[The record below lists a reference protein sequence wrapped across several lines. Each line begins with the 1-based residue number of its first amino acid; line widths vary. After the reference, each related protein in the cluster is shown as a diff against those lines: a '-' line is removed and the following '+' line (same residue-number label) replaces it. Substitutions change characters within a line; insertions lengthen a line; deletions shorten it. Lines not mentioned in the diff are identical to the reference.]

1 MKIIKQLVPSLLL
14 LKLKI
19 TMIKSSIFF
28 LLLLC
33 STVNAQTKMD
43 DILGN
48 WMATDKSVKV
58 QVYKEGGTFKAK
70 VIWYDIKLGSGK
82 PMHASVDH
90 RNPNPKM
97 RHRKIIGM
105 EVLDGLHF
113 NSATKRW
120 ENGKIY
126 DASSG
131 RTWDSYAEIRADG
144 ELIVR
149 GYWKWQWIGK
159 TLHFERY

>member
-1 MKIIKQLVPSLLL
+1 M
-14 LKLKI
+14 KLKI
-19 TMIKSSIFF
+19 TMIISSILFF
-28 LLLLC
+28 LLFC
-33 STVNAQTKMD
+33 HSVMGQTKID

-58 QVYKEGGTFKAK
+58 HIYKESGTFKAK
-70 VIWYDIKLGSGK
+70 VIWYDVKLGSGK
-82 PMHASVDH
+82 PMHASTDS
-90 RNPNPKM
+90 RNPNTKL
-97 RHRKIIGM
+97 RDRKIIGM
-105 EVLDGLHF
+105 QVLDGLHF
-113 NSATKRW
+113 NTATKRW

>member
-1 MKIIKQLVPSLLL
+1 
-14 LKLKI
+14 
-19 TMIKSSIFF
+19 MIVKSSFFF
-28 LLLLC
+28 LFLLC
-33 STVNAQTKMD
+33 STINAQTKMD

-48 WMATDKSVKV
+48 WIAIDKSVKV
-58 QVYKEGGTFKAK
+58 QIYKEDGTFKAK
-70 VIWYDIKLGSGK
+70 LIWYDIRLGSGK
-82 PMHASVDH
+82 PMHASVDNK
-90 RNPNPKM
+90 NPNTKL
-97 RHRKIIGM
+97 RNRKIIGM

-113 NSATKRW
+113 NPTNNRW
-120 ENGKIY
+120 EKGKIY

-131 RTWDSYAEIRADG
+131 RTWDSYVELREDG

>member
-1 MKIIKQLVPSLLL
+1 M
-14 LKLKI
+14 
-19 TMIKSSIFF
+19 MFKSSIFF
-28 LLLLC
+28 LLFLC
-33 STVNAQTKMD
+33 CTVKGQTKID

-58 QVYKEGGTFKAK
+58 QVYKESGTFKAK
-70 VIWYDIKLGSGK
+70 VIWYDVKLGSGK
-82 PMHASVDH
+82 PMHAATDT
-90 RNPNPKM
+90 RNPNEKL
-97 RHRKIIGM
+97 RNRKIIGM
-105 EVLDGLHF
+105 QVLDGLHF
-113 NSATKRW
+113 NASNQRW
-120 ENGKIY
+120 EKGKIY

-131 RTWDSYAEIRADG
+131 RTWDSYAEIKDNG

>member
-1 MKIIKQLVPSLLL
+1 MVKFLMLFLVL
-14 LKLKI
+14 I
-19 TMIKSSIFF
+19 G
-28 LLLLC
+28 
-33 STVNAQTKMD
+33 STAISQTKSD

-58 QVYKEGGTFKAK
+58 QIYKEKGTFKAK
-70 VIWYDIKLGSGK
+70 VIWYDVRLGSGK
-82 PMHASVDH
+82 PMHASTDT
-90 RNPNPKM
+90 RNPEPKL
-97 RHRKIIGM
+97 RDRKIIGM
-105 EVLDGLHF
+105 QVLDGLHF
-113 NSATKRW
+113 NSSNHRW

-131 RTWDSYAEIRADG
+131 RTWDSYAEIRHDG

>member
-1 MKIIKQLVPSLLL
+1 
-14 LKLKI
+14 
-19 TMIKSSIFF
+19 
-28 LLLLC
+28 
-33 STVNAQTKMD
+33 MD

-58 QVYKEGGTFKAK
+58 QIYKKDETFKAK
-70 VIWYDIKLGSGK
+70 IIWYDISLGSGK
-82 PMHASVDH
+82 PMHANVDH
-90 RNPNPKM
+90 RNPNIKL
-97 RHRKIIGM
+97 RDRKIIGM

-113 NSATKRW
+113 NAATKRW

-131 RTWDSYAEIRADG
+131 RTWDSYAEIREDG

-149 GYWKWQWIGK
+149 GYWKWKWIGK

>member
-1 MKIIKQLVPSLLL
+1 
-14 LKLKI
+14 
-19 TMIKSSIFF
+19 
-28 LLLLC
+28 
-33 STVNAQTKMD
+33 MD

-48 WMATDKSVKV
+48 WIAIDKSVKV
-58 QVYKEGGTFKAK
+58 QIYKEDGTFKAK
-70 VIWYDIKLGSGK
+70 LIWYDIRLGSGK
-82 PMHASVDH
+82 PMHASVDNK
-90 RNPNPKM
+90 NPNTKL
-97 RHRKIIGM
+97 RNRKIIGM

-113 NSATKRW
+113 NPTNNRW
-120 ENGKIY
+120 EKGKIY

-131 RTWDSYAEIRADG
+131 RTWDSYVELREDG

>member
-1 MKIIKQLVPSLLL
+1 
-14 LKLKI
+14 
-19 TMIKSSIFF
+19 MIKSSILF
-28 LLLLC
+28 LLLL
-33 STVNAQTKMD
+33 SFTVSGQTKMD

-48 WMATDKSVKV
+48 WMAVDKSVKV
-58 QVYKEGGTFKAK
+58 QVYKESGTFKAK
-70 VIWYDIKLGSGK
+70 VIWYDVKLGSGK
-82 PMHASVDH
+82 PMHASTDT
-90 RNPNPKM
+90 RNPNEKL
-97 RHRKIIGM
+97 RNRKIIGM
-105 EVLDGLHF
+105 HVLDGLHF
-113 NSATKRW
+113 NSANKRW

-131 RTWDSYAEIRADG
+131 RTWDSYAEIKDNG